1 MAKQIVYDAIVVGAG
16 ASGGWAA
23 KELTEGGMRVLLLDA
38 GETPRQK
45 EWSLFKQNLYRKI
58 KYRGK
63 VDQRTLSLQ
72 RQPIQSKTSAW
83 DWNYDCFVDDLDNP
97 YTTPEDKPF
106 IWLRGRQVG
115 GRMVAKTHGRQ
126 LYRLSDHNFKA
137 ASRDGYGDDWPI
149 KHADLASYYEKV
161 ERWVGI
167 SGTLENIP
175 HLPDSVF
182 LPPQP
187 MTYGEELLKTIVERR
202 WPDRHVIPGRTAP
215 PPSTVPAALKTG
227 RLTLRSNAIASHIIV
242 DSNTGKVKGVAF
254 IDRYSHKTYEVF
266 AKVVVL
272 CASTIESTRLLLNS
286 ATHQHPNGL
295 GNSSGV
301 LGHYLMDHV
310 NSVIVEGSIP
320 QPERFT
326 PKQPLGGGF
335 YIPQFR
341 NIDDRHPNFMRGYGI
356 QGSAAR
362 DVPEGADRVPFAM
375 RAFGEM
381 LPRFENYVTLNS
393 DQKDAWGI
401 PVAHISCAF
410 SDNEYAM
417 AQDKLH
423 TLTEMAEAAGF
434 IVESKNH
441 TLAPPG
447 MACHE
452 VGTARMGHDPKTS
465 VLNKFN
471 QSWDV
476 KNLFV
481 TDGSCFVSQGCQN
494 PTLTIMALT
503 VRACDYI
510 LEQSRN
516 GDL

>member
-1 MAKQIVYDAIVVGAG
+1 MAKQTVYDAIVVGAG

-45 EWSLFKQNLYRKI
+45 QWQLLKQDLYRKL

-72 RQPIQSKTSAW
+72 RQPIQSKTPAW
-83 DWNYDCFVDDLDNP
+83 NWNYDCFVDDLDNP
-97 YTTPEDKPF
+97 YTTPDDKPF
-106 IWLRGRQVG
+106 IWLRSRQVG

-126 LYRLSDHNFKA
+126 LYRLSDHDFKA
-137 ASRDGYGDDWPI
+137 ASRDGYGQDWPI
-149 KHADLASYYEKV
+149 AHTDLAPYYDRV
-161 ERWVGI
+161 ERWVGVR
-167 SGTLENIP
+167 GTLENIP
-175 HLPDSVF
+175 HLPDSVC
-182 LPPQP
+182 LPAQP
-187 MTYGEELLKTIVERR
+187 LSAAEELLKTAVELR
-202 WPDRHVIPGRTAP
+202 WFDRQVIPGRTAP
-215 PPSTVPAALKTG
+215 PPSTVPAAQKTK
-227 RLTLRSNAIASHIIV
+227 RLTLRSNAIAHHVVV
-242 DSNTGKVKGVAF
+242 DRQTGKAKGVAV
-254 IDRYSHKTYEVF
+254 IDRYTHKSYEVF

-286 ATHQHPNGL
+286 ATPQHPKGL

-310 NSVIVEGSIP
+310 NSVNVAGTIP
-320 QPERFT
+320 HPDRFAPNLPT
-326 PKQPLGGGF
+326 GGF
-335 YIPQFR
+335 YVPQFR
-341 NIDDRHPNFMRGYGI
+341 NVSDQHPDFIRGYGI

-362 DVPEGADRVPFAM
+362 ELPEAADRVPFTM

-381 LPRFENYVTLNS
+381 LPRFENCVTLNG
-393 DQKDAWGI
+393 DRQDAWGI

-417 AQDKLH
+417 AKDELQVLQ
-423 TLTEMAEAAGF
+423 EIAAASEF
-434 IVESKNH
+434 VVESASH

-447 MACHE
+447 MAFHE
-452 VGTARMGHDPKTS
+452 TGTARMGHDPKTS
-465 VLNKFN
+465 VLNSFN

-510 LEQSRN
+510 LDQSRK

>member
-1 MAKQIVYDAIVVGAG
+1 MAKPTAYDAIIVGAG

-45 EWSLFKQNLYRKI
+45 EWSLFKQNLYRKLR
-58 KYRGK
+58 YRGK
-63 VDQRTLSLQ
+63 VDQRTLSRQ
-72 RQPIQSKTSAW
+72 RQPIQSKTPAW

-97 YTTPEDKPF
+97 YTTPDDKPF
-106 IWLRGRQVG
+106 IWLRSRQVG

-126 LYRLSDHNFKA
+126 LYRLSDHDFKA

-149 KHADLASYYEKV
+149 EHADLAPYYEQV

-167 SGTLENIP
+167 NGTSENIP
-175 HLPDSVF
+175 HLPDSIF

-187 MTYGEELLKTIVERR
+187 LSAGEERLKAIVESRWSDRR
-202 WPDRHVIPGRTAP
+202 VISGRTAP

-227 RLTLRSNAIASHIIV
+227 RLTLRSNAVASHIIV
-242 DSNTGKVKGVAF
+242 DSDTGKAQGVA
-254 IDRYSHKTYEVF
+254 IVDRHTHRPDEVY

-286 ATHQHPNGL
+286 ATRQHPNGL

-310 NSVIVEGSIP
+310 NSVHVHGTIP
-320 QPERFT
+320 SPGRFALNL
-326 PKQPLGGGF
+326 PAGGF

-341 NIDDRHPNFMRGYGI
+341 NVHDHQPNFLRGYGV
-356 QGSAAR
+356 QGTAARQISDESAA
-362 DVPEGADRVPFAM
+362 APFSL

-381 LPRFENYVTLNS
+381 LPRFENCVTLDS
-393 DQKDAWGI
+393 ELKDAWEI
-401 PVAHISCAF
+401 PVAHIACAF
-410 SDNEYAM
+410 SDNESAM
-417 AQDKLH
+417 ADDALA
-423 TLTEMAEAAGF
+423 TLTEMAEASGF
-434 IVESKNH
+434 VVESASRS
-441 TLAPPG
+441 LAPPG
-447 MACHE
+447 MAFHE
-452 VGTARMGHDPKTS
+452 TGTARMGSDPQTS
-465 VLNKFN
+465 VLNSFN

-481 TDGSCFVSQGCQN
+481 TDGACFVSQGCQN

-503 VRACDYI
+503 VRACAYI
-510 LEQSRN
+510 LNQSKK
-516 GDL
+516 GEL